1 MIESHLSN
9 LGERVVSAV
18 ICSPCIIIIATMYC
32 RQYQSCSYRH
42 VYSHH
47 VISPQLTVQCHR
59 KKTAPRVMYSGSA
72 ATDHEFSYFTPL
84 GSNSVYSYQWST
96 EKWEEL
102 PPCPN
107 SNSGLVIIN
116 GQLTAVGGRGWW
128 FSTNKLFTFRQRQ
141 WIEEYPPM
149 NTARSETTAVSSSD
163 GEYII
168 VIGGRWTATVELFQ
182 VSSRRW
188 HQLKDLP
195 QPLYRPS
202 ATLCGNQLHVIGTDG
217 NGYSCSL
224 QALLS
229 SDRPI
234 TSQSIPHLI
243 SWTSLPRLPV
253 EDSTA
258 ATLSGQLVIIGGYV
272 GATVKSIHQLVN
284 RQWVDIGSMPCVR
297 RHCLVVTPS
306 PDKMMI
312 VGGWGSPREKL
323 DIVEECV
330 VV

>member
-1 MIESHLSN
+1 
-9 LGERVVSAV
+9 
-18 ICSPCIIIIATMYC
+18 MYVF
-32 RQYQSCSYRH
+32 CSYRH
-42 VYSHH
+42 VYSRH

-59 KKTAPRVMYSGSA
+59 KKTAPCKMVRGSA
-72 ATDHEFSYFTPL
+72 TTDHQFSYFTPC
-84 GSNSVYSYQWST
+84 GYKSVYNYQWST

-102 PPCPN
+102 PPCPYRD
-107 SNSGLVIIN
+107 SGLVIIN
-116 GQLTAVGGRGWW
+116 GQLTAVGGQDGSRR
-128 FSTNKLFTFRQRQ
+128 TNKLFTLRQRQ

-149 NTARSETTAVSSSD
+149 NTARSMTTVVSSSD

-168 VIGGRWTATVELFQ
+168 VIGGDGWTATVELFQ

-195 QPLYRPS
+195 QPLPCPS
-202 ATLCGNQLHVIGTDG
+202 ATICGNQLHVIGIDG

-243 SWTSLPRLPV
+243 SWTSLPPLPV
-253 EDSTA
+253 IHSTA
-258 ATLSGQLVIIGGYV
+258 ATLSGQLVIIGGWQYGLV
-272 GATVKSIHQLVN
+272 MTIHQLLVG
-284 RQWVDIGSMPCVR
+284 QWVKIGSMSCSR
-297 RHCLVVTPS
+297 WYCLVVSPS

-312 VGGWGSPREKL
+312 VGGVGDS
-323 DIVEECV
+323 VEECITV
-330 VV
+330 

>member
-1 MIESHLSN
+1 
-9 LGERVVSAV
+9 
-18 ICSPCIIIIATMYC
+18 MYVF
-32 RQYQSCSYRH
+32 CSYRH
-42 VYSHH
+42 VYSRH

-59 KKTAPRVMYSGSA
+59 KKTAPCEMARGSA
-72 ATDHEFSYFTPL
+72 TTDHQFSYFTPQY
-84 GSNSVYSYQWST
+84 SNSVYSYQWST

-102 PPCPN
+102 PPCPY
-107 SNSGLVIIN
+107 SDSGLVIIN
-116 GQLTAVGGRGWW
+116 GQLTAVGGEDR
-128 FSTNKLFTFRQRQ
+128 SRTTKLFTLRQRQ

-149 NTARSETTAVSSSD
+149 NTAHSYTTVVSSSD

-168 VIGGRWTATVELFQ
+168 VIGGFDSIWFHNDDLTATCTVELFQ

-195 QPLYRPS
+195 QPLPDPS
-202 ATLCGNQLHVIGTDG
+202 ATICDNQLHVIGSDG
-217 NGYSCSL
+217 DGYSCSL

-253 EDSTA
+253 IWSTA
-258 ATLSGQLVIIGGYV
+258 ATLSGQLVIIGGTQD
-272 GATVKSIHQLVN
+272 GLTVKTIHQLLDG
-284 RQWVDIGSMPCVR
+284 QWVEIGSMSCGR
-297 RHCLVVTPS
+297 EYCLVVSPS

-312 VGGWGSPREKL
+312 VGGGGEDS
-323 DIVEECV
+323 VEEITV
-330 VV
+330 

>member
-1 MIESHLSN
+1 MHLF
-9 LGERVVSAV
+9 
-18 ICSPCIIIIATMYC
+18 
-32 RQYQSCSYRH
+32 CSYRH
-42 VYSHH
+42 VYSRH

-59 KKTAPRVMYSGSA
+59 KKTAPCEMYRGSA
-72 ATDHEFSYFTPL
+72 TTDHQFSYFTPR

-96 EKWEEL
+96 EKWDEL
-102 PPCPN
+102 PPCLYR
-107 SNSGLVIIN
+107 NSGLVIIN
-116 GQLTAVGGRGWW
+116 GQLTAVGGYDGSRARH
-128 FSTNKLFTFRQRQ
+128 TNKLFTLRQRQ

-149 NTARSETTAVSSSD
+149 NTARSMTTVVSSSD

-168 VIGGRWTATVELFQ
+168 VIGGDGDGGWTGTVELFQ

-195 QPLYRPS
+195 QPLPFPS
-202 ATLCGNQLHVIGTDG
+202 ATICGNQLHVIGRDG

-243 SWTSLPRLPV
+243 SWTSLPPLPV
-253 EDSTA
+253 KHSTA
-258 ATLSGQLVIIGGYV
+258 ATLSGQLVIIGGKQ
-272 GATVKSIHQLVN
+272 GWSPVKTIHQLLDG
-284 RQWVDIGSMPCVR
+284 QWVKIGSLSCGR
-297 RHCLVVTPS
+297 WWCLVVSPS

-312 VGGWGSPREKL
+312 VGGFGEDS
-323 DIVEECV
+323 VEECITV
-330 VV
+330 

>member
-1 MIESHLSN
+1 M
-9 LGERVVSAV
+9 
-18 ICSPCIIIIATMYC
+18 
-32 RQYQSCSYRH
+32 
-42 VYSHH
+42 
-47 VISPQLTVQCHR
+47 ISPQLTVQCHR
-59 KKTAPRVMYSGSA
+59 KKTAPRGMTRGSA
-72 ATDHEFSYFTPL
+72 TTDHQFSYFTPR

-102 PPCPN
+102 PPCPYQ
-107 SNSGLVIIN
+107 NSGLVIIN
-116 GQLTAVGGRGWW
+116 GQLTAVGGDDGSRR
-128 FSTNKLFTFRQRQ
+128 TNKLFTFRHKLLRQRQ

-149 NTARSETTAVSSSD
+149 NTARSMTTLVSSSD

-168 VIGGRWTATVELFQ
+168 VIGGYGDGWTATVELFE

-195 QPLYRPS
+195 QPLPRPS
-202 ATLCGNQLHVIGTDG
+202 ATICGNQLHVIGRDG

-253 EDSTA
+253 TYSTA
-258 ATLSGQLVIIGGYV
+258 ATLSGQLVIIGGMQY
-272 GATVKSIHQLVN
+272 GSTVKTIHQLLDG
-284 RQWVDIGSMPCVR
+284 QWVEIGSMSCGR
-297 RHCLVVTPS
+297 SECLVVSPS

-312 VGGWGSPREKL
+312 VGGWAFSGAQDS
-323 DIVEECV
+323 VEECITV
-330 VV
+330 